1 MTSSMAIPGSRRDRL
16 WAVGAGDSNALA
28 PLSRDLGMA
37 CCDGFELQ
45 SVEVAYLAGR
55 RAVVHVVQ
63 PSLTDF
69 LR

>member
-1 MTSSMAIPGSRRDRL
+1 MVSGE
-16 WAVGAGDSNALA
+16 N
-28 PLSRDLGMA
+28 
-37 CCDGFELQ
+37 FELQ